1 MAEQQQ
7 NKSILPT
14 LPSITT
20 TISSLLQSPITQQD
34 NSAPNTANDRSIVSP
49 ASLANF
55 MPSTPTWWRR
65 PAAKPD
71 SKSAGNSP
79 RLQTPTG
86 STMFSPI
93 KSPTDELSRRGSSES
108 VGDST
113 KKRKRNPRPKTS
125 YTLCHA
131 PPRHGGRHKIQV
143 RARPLLQLH
152 KIESRARPRPAFE
165 LLPSAIFSPRLIK
178 AIAKFSS
185 SKNGLS
191 PQDLAVVR
199 AEKYHA
205 HEASPSDEDET
216 RDILALICGIGKGH
230 NAANKVRICLE
241 QGVEWEACQ
250 LPTGSY
256 EFTTTDDHGLNRTVR
271 WVPKRNVRGVSS
283 PIASPVDGIAE
294 KKFNFS
300 TISANTR
307 RHPVIAHLTPTSLDI
322 SDVYNLPVP
331 STSVDS
337 GAPTPIS
344 PSFNRTSSDDTVDS
358 IGDSL
363 TTTDELRNIITATAV
378 YVAICEKWCTSYRSE
393 DSLQRS
399 ASQKSVSPSKPN
411 QSPASPRKRP
421 SSLDSESIR
430 RSSSL
435 RQALRS
441 PGFRRKLGGDP
452 VPPNSSNS
460 SLALD
465 TSNIPTIPEA
475 DSPVAS
481 RRKRADTTSTVIING
496 NGGQWRPNYEDET
509 DDEEEEP
516 TEEERKDTAHSSPTL
531 DAGKSDKGS
540 VKARRSTES
549 EKKRHFSEST
559 LDGSETSADTVARE
573 KKTPVVKVKE
583 KKGFLSKLLCGMV

>member
-1 MAEQQQ
+1 MADQQTKQ
-7 NKSILPT
+7 SILPT

-20 TISSLLQSPITQQD
+20 TISSLLQSPTPQPD
-34 NSAPNTANDRSIVSP
+34 NSAPNTANERSIASP
-49 ASLANF
+49 ATLANF

-65 PAAKPD
+65 PAAK
-71 SKSAGNSP
+71 SAGNSP
-79 RLQTPTG
+79 RIP
-86 STMFSPI
+86 SPSADTMLSPV
-93 KSPTDELSRRGSSES
+93 KSPNGELSRRGSDDSM
-108 VGDST
+108 GDST

-152 KIESRARPRPAFE
+152 KIESRSRPRPAFE

-178 AIAKFSS
+178 AIAKFST
-185 SKNGLS
+185 SKHGLS
-191 PQDLAVVR
+191 PQDLAIVR

-205 HEASPSDEDET
+205 HEASPVDEDET

-230 NAANKVRICLE
+230 NASNKVRICLE
-241 QGVEWEACQ
+241 GGVEWEACQ
-250 LPTGSY
+250 LSTGSY
-256 EFTTTDDHGLNRTVR
+256 EMTTTDDHGLKRTVR
-271 WVPKRNVRGVSS
+271 WVPKRNGRGVSS
-283 PIASPVDGIAE
+283 PIASPVDGVVE

-300 TISANTR
+300 TISANSR

-322 SDVYNLPVP
+322 SDVYALPAA

-337 GAPTPIS
+337 GALTPIS
-344 PSFNRTSSDDTVDS
+344 PSFNRASSDDTFSSSSDTL
-358 IGDSL
+358 D
-363 TTTDELRNIITATAV
+363 TTDELRNVITATAV

-393 DSLQRS
+393 DSLHRS
-399 ASQKSVSPSKPN
+399 ASQKSVSPSKAAH
-411 QSPASPRKRP
+411 SPASPRKRP

-441 PGFRRKLGGDP
+441 PGFRRRATGDSDRP
-452 VPPNSSNS
+452 ESSSS

-496 NGGQWRPNYEDET
+496 NGGQWHYNNDDET
-509 DDEEEEP
+509 DDEEEENQP
-516 TEEERKDTAHSSPTL
+516 EEAGKVTVNSSPTL
-531 DAGKSDKGS
+531 DEGKSEKGS
-540 VKARRSTES
+540 VKERRSTES
-549 EKKRHFSEST
+549 EKRRHFSEST
-559 LDGSETSADTVARE
+559 FNGSEASGDSVAKE
-573 KKTPVVKVKE
+573 KKALEVKTKE
-583 KKGFLSKLLCGMV
+583 KKKGFLSKLLCGMV